1 VNIRTVPP
9 HSAPTQAPRAHHLLL
24 CFEPDGGVSFYPRT
38 DDPPEFAQRHGA
50 IGHGPMTTIAEGLR
64 LLAGH
69 GGGVEARLLGEA
81 GP

>member
-1 VNIRTVPP
+1 MP
-9 HSAPTQAPRAHHLLL
+9 A
-24 CFEPDGGVSFYPRT
+24 
-38 DDPPEFAQRHGA
+38 DPPPENLNAGVRAHGA
-50 IGHGPMTTIAEGLR
+50 IGHGPMMTIAEGLR